1 MGVATDRATRSVLP
15 RAYAL
20 DNAADLRG
28 RIFITSTTTRQNAPS
43 PSCGVSL
50 ALNLRRTLLLPV
62 MAVPRLD
69 YVLGISWSVVILS
82 SELVLNLLPG
92 SDCERPGGQER

>member
-28 RIFITSTTTRQNAPS
+28 RIFN
-43 PSCGVSL
+43 L
-50 ALNLRRTLLLPV
+50 ALQPRLGRTLQVQVVAFLWLWICEEVLLLPV

-69 YVLGISWSVVILS
+69 
-82 SELVLNLLPG
+82 
-92 SDCERPGGQER
+92 